1 MEDIKALK
9 KEIRKDILKKRDAL
23 SKEEIKE
30 AEKRLLKVFIS
41 ENLLYGAK
49 NVLLFSSFGSEI
61 PTGPIFD
68 YCMNNNIRTYYP
80 KVIGDKIEFYY
91 VYHPGF
97 LEPNGYKGI
106 KEPKGDSMK
115 YDYEYY
121 AGQPFFNTFIIL
133 PGACFDKEG
142 NRLGYGGGFYDRYLA
157 EKPLLVINSIAIGYK
172 MQEVPAI
179 PVDEHDIKPGKIILV

>member
-23 SKEEIKE
+23 SKEEIKKAGE
-30 AEKRLLKVFIS
+30 RLLEVFIS

-68 YCMNNNIRTYYP
+68 YCMKNNIRTYYP
-80 KVIGDKIEFYY
+80 KVIGDKIEFYH

-106 KEPKGDSMK
+106 KEPKGDSIK

-133 PGACFDKEG
+133 PGVAFDKEG

>member
-23 SKEEIKE
+23 SKEEIKKAGE
-30 AEKRLLKVFIS
+30 RLLKVFIS

-68 YCMNNNIRTYYP
+68 YCMKNNIRTYYP
-80 KVIGDKIEFYY
+80 KVIGDKIEFYH

-121 AGQPFFNTFIIL
+121 AGQPFFNTYIIL
-133 PGACFDKEG
+133 PGIAFDKGG

>member
-1 MEDIKALK
+1 MDDIKQLK

-23 SKEEIKE
+23 SKEEIKKAGE
-30 AEKRLLKVFIS
+30 RLLEVFIS

-68 YCMNNNIRTYYP
+68 YCMKNNIWTYYP
-80 KVIGDKIEFYY
+80 KVIGDKIEFYH

-106 KEPKGDSMK
+106 KEPKGDTMK

-133 PGACFDKEG
+133 PGVAFDKEG

-157 EKPLLVINSIAIGYK
+157 EKPLLILNSIAIGYK

-179 PVDEHDIKPGKIILV
+179 PVDEHDIKPSKIILV

>member
-1 MEDIKALK
+1 MDDIKQFK

-23 SKEEIKE
+23 SKKEIKE

-68 YCMNNNIRTYYP
+68 YCMKNKIWTYYP
-80 KVIGDKIEFYY
+80 KVIGDKIEFFH

-97 LEPNGYKGI
+97 LEPNGFKGI

-133 PGACFDKEG
+133 PGVAFDKEG

-157 EKPLLVINSIAIGYK
+157 EKPLLILNSIAIGYK

-179 PVDEHDIKPGKIILV
+179 PVDEHDIKPSKIILV